1 MTLDQRN
8 DDILLK
14 KAGNTLFQTDGF
26 CQGVSDGDGDAS
38 SALWKDRERGSKIKV
53 GNIDR
58 DE

>member
-8 DDILLK
+8 DGIPFK
-14 KAGNTLFQTDGF
+14 KAGNTLFQTDGP
-26 CQGVSDGDGDAS
+26 CEGVSDGDGDAS
-38 SALWKDRERGSKIKV
+38 SAMWKDRERGSKIKV